1 MPSSLTNDSWS
12 NRTVRKL
19 AFAVPFLAALLALGP
34 ANADET
40 FKNMEKE
47 AFEKA
52 VRTYILE
59 HPEVIIEALEKYE
72 AQERNAQEKAA
83 AEALVAQKDKLF
95 KHPMT
100 PISGNRDGDVTVV
113 EFFDYQCGFCKRTLN
128 TVLEV
133 LDSDKRVK
141 VVWKELPILGPA
153 SEFAA
158 RAAMASNKQGKYQEY
173 HVALMSA
180 RGRLT
185 PEKVFRLASK
195 IGLNVDQLKR
205 DMEDPMITAYLQE
218 TLRLAQALG
227 INGTPGFVIG
237 NKLVPGAIDTSR
249 MKELIAEVRNQS

>member
-1 MPSSLTNDSWS
+1 
-12 NRTVRKL
+12 VRKL
-19 AFAVPFLAALLALGP
+19 AFAVPFVAALLAFGP

-40 FKNMEKE
+40 FKAMEKE
-47 AFEKA
+47 AFDKA

-83 AEALVAQKDKLF
+83 AAALIAQKDKLF
-95 KHPMT
+95 EHPMT
-100 PISGNRDGDVTVV
+100 PISGNRKGDVTVV
-113 EFFDYQCGFCKRTLN
+113 EFFDYQCGFCKRTLS

-133 LDSDKRVK
+133 LDSDKQVK

-158 RAAMASNKQGKYQEY
+158 RAAMASNKQGKYQQY
-173 HVALMSA
+173 HVAIMSA

-185 PEKVFRLASK
+185 PEKVLRLASK
-195 IGLNVDQLKR
+195 VGLDVDQLKR
-205 DMEDPMITAYLQE
+205 DMEDPTITAYLQE
-218 TLRLAQALG
+218 TLQLAQTLG

-237 NKLVPGAIDTSR
+237 NKLIPGAIDKSR
-249 MKELIAEVRNQS
+249 MQELIAAARNQS

>member
-133 LDSDKRVK
+133 DVADK
-141 VVWKELPILGPA
+141 
-153 SEFAA
+153 AA
-158 RAAMASNKQGKYQEY
+158 FHHVRAQGRDHERRPLRPDRN
-173 HVALMSA
+173 ALAVTRRAEA
-180 RGRLT
+180 RCRAG
-185 PEKVFRLASK
+185 K
-195 IGLNVDQLKR
+195 
-205 DMEDPMITAYLQE
+205 
-218 TLRLAQALG
+218 
-227 INGTPGFVIG
+227 
-237 NKLVPGAIDTSR
+237 GA
-249 MKELIAEVRNQS
+249 